1 MNDFLRSALTIA
13 AKDLRSE
20 FRNKEAM
27 NAAWSFALV
36 VLLLFSLAFEPAGNP
51 DVRDMSGGLL
61 WIVYLFAGI
70 LILNRSFARETE
82 GGCLDALIAAPIS
95 GSELFLGKVLSNGL
109 LLLILELLSLPIFG
123 IFYDVD
129 WTRSF
134 GSLFLVFV
142 LGTWGL
148 TVVGTMFSA
157 ITASNRLREL
167 MLPLLV
173 FPVTLPVM
181 MASVKLTTL
190 ILVGEPLGDS
200 VIWLKLL
207 FGFALIFSLLGA
219 VLLDV
224 VLRE

>member
-1 MNDFLRSALTIA
+1 M
-13 AKDLRSE
+13 
-20 FRNKEAM
+20 
-27 NAAWSFALV
+27 
-36 VLLLFSLAFEPAGNP
+36 
-51 DVRDMSGGLL
+51 
-61 WIVYLFAGI
+61 
-70 LILNRSFARETE
+70 
-82 GGCLDALIAAPIS
+82 
-95 GSELFLGKVLSNGL
+95 
-109 LLLILELLSLPIFG
+109 
-123 IFYDVD
+123 
-129 WTRSF
+129 
-134 GSLFLVFV
+134 FV

-148 TVVGTMFSA
+148 TVVGTIFSA

-181 MASVKLTTL
+181 MACVKLTTL
-190 ILVGEPLGDS
+190 ILAGEPLGDS

>member
-20 FRNKEAM
+20 LRNKEAM
-27 NAAWSFALV
+27 NAAVSFALV

-181 MASVKLTTL
+181 MACVKLILELL
-190 ILVGEPLGDS
+190 ISLP
-200 VIWLKLL
+200 I
-207 FGFALIFSLLGA
+207 FGIF
-219 VLLDV
+219 DV
-224 VLRE
+224 V

>member
-27 NAAWSFALV
+27 NGAVSFSLV

-95 GSELFLGKVLSNGL
+95 GSALFLGKVLSNGL
-109 LLLILELLSLPIFG
+109 LLLIIELLSLPIFG

-134 GSLFLVFV
+134 GHLFLVFV
-142 LGTWGL
+142 LENWGL

-157 ITASNRLREL
+157 ITASNRMREL

-181 MASVKLTTL
+181 MACVKLTTL
-190 ILVGEPLGDS
+190 ILAGEPLGDS

-207 FGFALIFSLLGA
+207 FGFGLIFSLLGA

>member
-27 NAAWSFALV
+27 NGAVSFSLV

-95 GSELFLGKVLSNGL
+95 GSALFLGKVLSNGL
-109 LLLILELLSLPIFG
+109 LLLIIELLSLPIFG

-157 ITASNRLREL
+157 ITASNRMREL

-181 MASVKLTTL
+181 MACVKLTTL
-190 ILVGEPLGDS
+190 ILAGEPLGDS

-207 FGFALIFSLLGA
+207 FGFGLIFSLLGA